1 MERTEFEF
9 ESIRFSA
16 LTGGS
21 GSPLLMLHG
30 SGPGVSAWG
39 NFRLVFEGLERSF
52 RILAI
57 DLIGFGESS
66 RKTAKPF
73 FDLDLW
79 LRQARFAMNLL
90 GDGEVGIIGH
100 SVSAVLALK
109 LAAAVPR
116 VTRVMT
122 TGAMGGKFVANH
134 DLDLTWS
141 VPRTRDNLREA
152 MQSLIYDHSLI
163 TDELLDN
170 RMTLLGSNG
179 YAGYF
184 GEMFAGNKQQ
194 YVDACVLDANE
205 VRGLKCKVAMVHG
218 RDDRPIPAMEN
229 SVTIGALIPKAD
241 VVILGQCG
249 HSPALEHPGK
259 FLDIAKMVFG

>member
-1 MERTEFEF
+1 MERIEFEF
-9 ESIRFSA
+9 ESMRCSA
-16 LTGGS
+16 LAGGA
-21 GSPLLMLHG
+21 GFPLLMLHG

-39 NFRLVFEGLERSF
+39 NFRLVLEELERSYKV
-52 RILAI
+52 LAI
-57 DLIGFGESS
+57 DLIGFGESA
-66 RKTAKPF
+66 RKSSKPF
-73 FDLDLW
+73 FDIDMW

-90 GDGEVGIIGH
+90 GNGEVGIIGH

-109 LAAAVPR
+109 LAAASPR
-116 VTRVMT
+116 VKRVMT

-134 DLDLTWS
+134 DLELTWS
-141 VPRTRDNLREA
+141 VPGSRDDLRIA

-170 RMTLLGSNG
+170 RVKLLGSDG

-184 GEMFAGNKQQ
+184 GEMFAGSKQQ
-194 YVDACVLDANE
+194 YVDACVLNADE
-205 VRGLKCKVAMVHG
+205 LRGLTCEVTLVHG

-229 SVTIGALIPKAD
+229 SVSMGALIPKAD
-241 VVILGQCG
+241 VVVLGRCG
-249 HSPALEHPGK
+249 HSPGLEHPGK